1 MNQSETIARMQTVF
15 DDVFLEPPKL
25 TPALT
30 ATDVPEWDSLL
41 HISILVAIEK
51 TFAIRFRVGLT
62 REDFAARYH
71 VPTETLRAWE
81 RGEAKPDAAML
92 SYLILIDAD
101 PVGVAATLA
110 QQHPPIAAE

>member
-51 TFAIRFRVGLT
+51 TFAIRFRVGEVEAT
-62 REDFAARYH
+62 RNIGDFADLIMRRQ
-71 VPTETLRAWE
+71 TE
-81 RGEAKPDAAML
+81 K
-92 SYLILIDAD
+92 
-101 PVGVAATLA
+101 
-110 QQHPPIAAE
+110 